1 MIIRKRDFFL
11 LPNLLAFLRI
21 ALLPLI
27 FYFLVLDTRSSIIL
41 ALILIAVAT
50 ATDFFDG
57 YFARRLNQ
65 VTDLGKILDPLA
77 DKLGLATVVIFIIVY
92 RGFPVWAAL
101 LLLLKDILTLIA
113 AIVMVRRKG
122 FILMSNVWGKL
133 NSGVWVLTVIVFA
146 AKIEPLQQSCLI
158 LATVSVANT
167 IIQYARMFF
176 AQYRLETTNR

>member
-21 ALLPLI
+21 ALLPPI
-27 FYFLVLDTRSSIIL
+27 FYLLVQDAGSSIIL

-65 VTDLGKILDPLA
+65 ITDLGKIMDPLA

-92 RGFPVWAAL
+92 RGFPLWAAL

-113 AIVMVRRKG
+113 AVAMVKRKG
-122 FILMSNVWGKL
+122 FILMSNIWGKL

-146 AKIEPLQQSCLI
+146 AKIEPLQQGCLI
-158 LATVSVANT
+158 LATVSVLNT
-167 IIQYARMFF
+167 IIQYSRMFF
-176 AQYRLETTNR
+176 AHYRLKTTDR

>member
-27 FYFLVLDTRSSIIL
+27 FYFLVQDTKSSIIL
-41 ALILIAVAT
+41 ALILIAIAT

-65 VTDLGKILDPLA
+65 ITDLGKILDPLA
-77 DKLGLATVVIFIIVY
+77 DKLGLGTVVVFIIFY

-113 AIVMVRRKG
+113 AVVMVRRKG
-122 FILMSNVWGKL
+122 FILVSNIWGKL

-146 AKIEPLQQSCLI
+146 AEVEPLQRWCII
-158 LATVSVANT
+158 LAAVSATNT
-167 IIQYARMFF
+167 IIQYSRMFF
-176 AQYRLETTNR
+176 ANYRLKTTDR